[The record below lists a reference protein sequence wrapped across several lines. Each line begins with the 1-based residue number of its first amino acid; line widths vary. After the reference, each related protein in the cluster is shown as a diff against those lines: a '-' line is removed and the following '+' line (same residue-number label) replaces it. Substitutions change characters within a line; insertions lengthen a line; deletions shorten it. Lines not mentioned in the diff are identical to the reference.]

1 MLLFNELK
9 ILELIEISNL
19 LLFKCFNFVRGE
31 IPIIWYADVK
41 RVAVLFR
48 SFEVI
53 QS

>member
-19 LLFKCFNFVRGE
+19 LLFKCFNFVRE

-41 RVAVLFR
+41 CVTVLFR